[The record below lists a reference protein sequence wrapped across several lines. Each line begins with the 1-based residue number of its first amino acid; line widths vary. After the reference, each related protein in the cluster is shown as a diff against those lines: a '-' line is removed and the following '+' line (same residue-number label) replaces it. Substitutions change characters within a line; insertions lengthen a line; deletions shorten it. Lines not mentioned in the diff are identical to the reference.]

1 MTRMC
6 NQNFYS
12 SFCMRRIMVCTRCH
26 PISVIVKNRSIH
38 QSFMMLGKIAFTMS
52 VYGWF
57 DNIFFFFF
65 HSIVLLLDF
74 MRINSFAQC
83 VWFHFLLWVCICVC
97 LCMCEREFASN
108 RNAKS
113 KRDWWR
119 HFKTKYTKCIH
130 APHIYTVN

>member
-26 PISVIVKNRSIH
+26 PISVIVKIDLFINHSWCLEKSH
-38 QSFMMLGKIAFTMS
+38 LQCQCMVDSTT
-52 VYGWF
+52 
-57 DNIFFFFF
+57 FFFFF